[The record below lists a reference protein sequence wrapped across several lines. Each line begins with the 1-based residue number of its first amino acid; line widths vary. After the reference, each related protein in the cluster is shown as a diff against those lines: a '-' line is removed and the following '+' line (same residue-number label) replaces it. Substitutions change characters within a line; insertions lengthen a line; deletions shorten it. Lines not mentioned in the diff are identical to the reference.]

1 MTGPRRH
8 PVVEPRR
15 ESERHGV
22 VDGSAR
28 FNDRVPRS
36 LDGRETEVP
45 HCTLR
50 AMAVH
55 SKHPASAP
63 PGPPVR
69 EKTGHLM
76 LRGWCILLLFMS
88 LSGTAWVHAF
98 GELAATVVTIAGGV
112 LTAVLWIVLR
122 PPVQWRRLPWFVVAY
137 VLWATLSLAWSAWP
151 GASALTLLLLWITTL
166 QALFIGSVLTWRELV
181 RAVASAL
188 KWAMAL
194 SFLFEL
200 WVWVFVRAP
209 LMPGFIVETADDPIE
224 YWSRN
229 NLFEWDKRIQG
240 IMGNA
245 NLLAPVAL
253 LAIIVFGIRLASG
266 APRRTFLWIWI
277 GLSAFLFLRAGSA
290 TAYLT
295 AAAVAVV
302 LVTVLLMRTASKPGE
317 RTKYYVGYAVVGI
330 GGLLGLWLLR
340 DVIFTALGRS
350 GDLTGREG
358 IWEKVLARAAERP
371 WTGWGYATPW
381 VPTDPAF
388 DGWIIDHGQTVMQAH
403 NMWVDV
409 AMQLGIIGV
418 VLLALLYL
426 AFVWRA
432 WFFAVDRPRWDL
444 RADRPYSPLTLLPTL
459 VGAILLVQ
467 GLAES
472 TPLLLWGWLFVA
484 MLGAKIK
491 QSPHVGVGPAEQSA
505 AIERG
510 DPVERD
516 EPTGREPGSGASG
529 TTAGSRPAGRDA

>member
-1 MTGPRRH
+1 
-8 PVVEPRR
+8 
-15 ESERHGV
+15 
-22 VDGSAR
+22 
-28 FNDRVPRS
+28 
-36 LDGRETEVP
+36 
-45 HCTLR
+45 
-50 AMAVH
+50 MAVH

-76 LRGWCILLLFMS
+76 LRGWCIFVLFMS

-98 GELAATVVTIAGGV
+98 GQLTATVVTIAGGV
-112 LTAVLWIVLR
+112 LSAVLWIVLH

-137 VLWATLSLAWSAWP
+137 VVWATLSLAWSAWP
-151 GASALTLLLLWITTL
+151 QATALTLLLLYITTL

-181 RAVASAL
+181 RAIASAL
-188 KWAMAL
+188 KWVLAL
-194 SFLFEL
+194 SILFEL
-200 WVWVFVRAP
+200 WVAVFIGQPV
-209 LMPGFIVETADDPIE
+209 MPGFVVEKADDPIE

-229 NLFEWDKRIQG
+229 NLFDFPGRLQG

-253 LAIIVFGIRLASG
+253 LAIVVFAIRLAAG
-266 APRRTFLWIWI
+266 APRRTFLWIWMA
-277 GLSAFLFLRAGSA
+277 LSAYLFVRASSA
-290 TAYLT
+290 TAYLA
-295 AAAVAVV
+295 AAAVAIV
-302 LVTVLLMRTASKPGE
+302 LITVLLMRRATRPGE
-317 RTKYYVGYAVVGI
+317 RTKYYVAYAAVGI

-340 DVIFTALGRS
+340 DTIFTALGRS
-350 GDLTGREG
+350 ADLTGREG
-358 IWEKVLARAAERP
+358 IWEAVLARAAERP
-371 WTGWGYATPW
+371 WAGWGFSTPW
-381 VPTDPAF
+381 VPSDPAF
-388 DGWIIDHGQTVMQAH
+388 DEWIIDHGQTVLQAH

-418 VLLALLYL
+418 VLLAVLYF

-472 TPLLLWGWLFVA
+472 TPLLLWGWLFVV

-510 DPVERD
+510 DAVEPD
-516 EPTGREPGSGASG
+516 ESTGPRLPARPPRGSARRSETSG
-529 TTAGSRPAGRDA
+529 VTAGDPAGSDA